1 MTRDLRQLAESLGI
15 ESSYTDWQ
23 GGVHETSDSTRRA
36 LVEALGF
43 SADEERVAGEA
54 PGDVATS
61 SPGCFGIDEALGGD
75 RVFGLHVNL
84 PALRGRHGWG
94 VGGFGELHRLL
105 KVAAS
110 WGADFIATSP
120 MHALAPEAEPASPY
134 SPLSRRYRHAFALDP
149 EAVPEFAAC
158 EEALTL
164 LAAPRFVTE
173 RAALVESASLHPART
188 AALKLPVLEAL
199 HRDFRARHEGR
210 ASERA
215 REYESFV
222 QTQGEALQ
230 GFATF
235 MVLRE
240 AGLAGGIGLPLPGS
254 SEIERFRDENEQR
267 IAFHCFLQFEVERQA
282 GELARA
288 ARAAG
293 LRVGI
298 VSDLALGSV
307 RDGAETWASPERFA
321 LSVSLG
327 APPDALGPE
336 GQDWD
341 LPPWSPFRLETE
353 DFAAWRELLRANF
366 SGAGAGALRIDH
378 VLGLVRQFLIPV
390 GRPASEGAYL
400 RQPSAGLF
408 RVLAEESRRA
418 GALVVGEDLGTLPA
432 ELPALLEQ
440 FGVLSTRVLRF
451 ERAPDGSF
459 LSSESWPRRALALAG
474 THDLPPLAGWQ
485 AGSDLTLRALLAGAD
500 DDELERQV
508 MARRQDV
515 EMLLAQLRA
524 EDLLQAGEV
533 DAAEFTLAAHRF
545 LLRTPSALVA
555 LQLEDLL
562 GETEAFNVPGV
573 PLERHASW
581 SRPLP
586 AFVEDLSGDPRVAAR
601 LPTPAERER

>member
-1 MTRDLRQLAESLGI
+1 VTRDLRQLAESLGI

-43 SADEERVAGEA
+43 SADEERVAAGA

-61 SPGCFGIDEALGGD
+61 SAGCLRLDEALGGD

-84 PALRGRHGWG
+84 PALRSRNGWG

-105 KVAAS
+105 EVAAS
-110 WGADFIATSP
+110 WGGDFIATSP

-158 EEALTL
+158 EEVLTL
-164 LAAPRFVTE
+164 LAAPRFIAE
-173 RAALVESASLHPART
+173 RAALVESESLHPART
-188 AALKLPVLEAL
+188 AALKLPVLQAL
-199 HRDFRARHEGR
+199 HRDFRDRHEGT

-240 AGLAGGIGLPLPGS
+240 AGPAGEIGLPLPGS
-254 SEIERFRDENEQR
+254 PELERFRDENEQR
-267 IAFHCFLQFEVERQA
+267 IAFHCFVQFEVERQA

-341 LPPWSPFRLETE
+341 LPPWSPHRLETE

-366 SGAGAGALRIDH
+366 SGAGALRIDH
-378 VLGLVRQFLIPV
+378 VLGLVRQFLIPA

-418 GALVVGEDLGTLPA
+418 RALVVGEDLGTVPA
-432 ELPALLEQ
+432 ELPALLER

-459 LSSESWPRRALALAG
+459 LSSESWPRRALASAG
-474 THDLPPLAGWQ
+474 THDLPPLAGWVG
-485 AGSDLTLRALLAGAD
+485 GSDLTLRAQLAGTD
-500 DDELERQV
+500 DEELERRRS
-508 MARRQDV
+508 ARGQ
-515 EMLLAQLRA
+515 EIELLRA
-524 EDLLQAGEV
+524 RLRTEGLLETGEE
-533 DAAEFTLAAHRF
+533 DAAGLSLAVHRF

-555 LQLEDLL
+555 LQLDDLL

-573 PLERHASW
+573 PIERHASW

-586 AFVEDLSGDPRVAAR
+586 AFVEDLSADPRVAAR
-601 LPTPAERER
+601 LPTRAERER